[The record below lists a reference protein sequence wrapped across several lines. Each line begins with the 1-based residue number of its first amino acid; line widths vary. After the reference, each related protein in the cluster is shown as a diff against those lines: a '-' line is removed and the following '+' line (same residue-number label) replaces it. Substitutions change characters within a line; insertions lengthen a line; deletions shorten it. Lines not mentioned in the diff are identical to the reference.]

1 MMRSYFTDRTLV
13 PCAPGRRRAVALA
26 TRALLGAALATAP
39 VAAQAPSAST
49 PPIVIPPG
57 GPSVRLQIRIFDGA
71 DDVTRDTRGR
81 LYPAGE
87 RGTPIKMTLSGDQA
101 FEAEVPVGLYDVQAI
116 RERAGEVS
124 GVRWVEHLLV
134 QRYPDEFGRH
144 LQVVNLKN
152 GFGALQIRPD
162 GDASSPAGWSA
173 VATPPGSPDTEVG
186 KARALGPDLLLV
198 VPSGTYDIKVVLPS
212 APPAWINGLDIPDAR
227 TRLKTW
233 PIKP

>member
-1 MMRSYFTDRTLV
+1 MMRSYFTDRTL
-13 PCAPGRRRAVALA
+13 RRRTVASVATMALFCAVLA
-26 TRALLGAALATAP
+26 AAPAT
-39 VAAQAPSAST
+39 AQAPPAV
-49 PPIVIPPG
+49 PAVVIPPG

-71 DDVTRDTRGR
+71 DDVTRETLVR

-87 RGTPIKMTLSGDQA
+87 RGTPIKMTLSGDEA

-116 RERAGEVS
+116 REQAGAVS
-124 GVRWVEHLLV
+124 GVRWVERLLV
-134 QRYPDEFGRH
+134 QKYPDEFGRH

-162 GDASSPAGWSA
+162 GDAASPAGWSA
-173 VATPPGSPDTEVG
+173 VATPPNSPETEVG

-198 VPSGTYDIKVVLPS
+198 VPSGTYDIKVIVP
-212 APPAWINGLDIPDAR
+212 AAAPAWISGLDIPDAR

-233 PIKP
+233 PLRP